1 MPRINPDRSIYSAA
15 YSRGSLDASIVL
27 KDVDRQSDAA
37 LNEETTSGYTML
49 NMKIANVFTLT
60 NDVDLTVS
68 VFGRN
73 LLDEIARN
81 HSSFVKEEV
90 PLPGRSYG
98 LKFYATF

>member
-1 MPRINPDRSIYSAA
+1 
-15 YSRGSLDASIVL
+15 
-27 KDVDRQSDAA
+27 
-37 LNEETTSGYTML
+37 ML
-49 NMKIANVFTLT
+49 NMNISNVFTLT